1 MVACVHQQDGLA
13 LIDVALLQGGDG
25 GIGQLGGLV
34 INVGVYVVGVQ
45 DGDGGV
51 LARQPAGRS
60 LRDGSGHGR
69 GSGGDTGGLQEIA
82 ARNKVFHE
90 K

>member
-51 LARQPAGRS
+51 LARQPARQKPAGRQ
-60 LRDGSGHGR
+60 RPWPR
-69 GSGGDTGGLQEIA
+69 Q
-82 ARNKVFHE
+82 RR
-90 K
+90 